1 MYVQDSLEAI
11 CNMYVQDSLEAK
23 IKNLVSES
31 GSFSAAM
38 CPQSSVPSIND
49 TIYHILYKL

>member
-38 CPQSSVPSIND
+38 CTQSSVPSIND